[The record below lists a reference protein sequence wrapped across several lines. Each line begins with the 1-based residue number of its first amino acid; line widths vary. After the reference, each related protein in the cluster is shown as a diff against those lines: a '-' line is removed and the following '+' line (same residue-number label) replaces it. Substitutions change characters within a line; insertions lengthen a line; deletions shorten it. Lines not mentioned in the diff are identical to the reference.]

1 MKNRE
6 ELVGKKFHGFKFES
20 GKYNGLEYDPYHLD
34 RYIGNV
40 GYVSKYISEKDW
52 VQVEFGDGWTQNYP
66 AELVE
71 HFVFDKSF
79 FNADPPIS
87 NIPIDVSGAP
97 ENIFVKLKPPTKT
110 PSTDLNGY
118 YLTPHLRYAP
128 KHIPFSPDYSI
139 QDLRLQQMWQGT
151 DGSVKWIWVEEI
163 TWEQLEKEK

>member
-1 MKNRE
+1 MNRE

-66 AELVE
+66 AELIE
-71 HFVFDKSF
+71 RFLFDKSLF
-79 FNADPPIS
+79 DAELPIIKDTTS
-87 NIPIDVSGAP
+87 
-97 ENIFVKLKPPTKT
+97 
-110 PSTDLNGY
+110 STDLNGY

-128 KHIPFSPDYSI
+128 KYIYFSPDSGKEE
-139 QDLRLQQMWQGT
+139 LRLQQMWQGT

-163 TWEQLEKEK
+163 TFEQLDKEK